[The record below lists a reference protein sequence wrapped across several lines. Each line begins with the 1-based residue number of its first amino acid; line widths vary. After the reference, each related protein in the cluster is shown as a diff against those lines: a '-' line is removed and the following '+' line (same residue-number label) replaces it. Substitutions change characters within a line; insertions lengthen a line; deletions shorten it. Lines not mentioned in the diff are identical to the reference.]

1 MNHSGIRIASYGD
14 EVIGRVFWKEALMRM
29 NRREDLEEL
38 GHAAHHPFPLSMVAR
53 AFPVTQDSPGA
64 KEEHQV
70 MFMDCFDPDS
80 RWEERLQLL
89 EGGCW
94 IRHSHPLEV
103 GTRVLLHLLLPAFQ
117 FPLALVGRS
126 AKVRREK
133 EGSWMLIWFEPE
145 TLAGVALLRGVLQA
159 KQ

>member
-1 MNHSGIRIASYGD
+1 
-14 EVIGRVFWKEALMRM
+14 MRM

-38 GHAAHHPFPLSMVAR
+38 GIPTPPFPLSLVAR
-53 AFPVTQDSPGA
+53 VFPFTQEAPRVQ
-64 KEEHQV
+64 EEHQV
-70 MFMDCFDPDS
+70 MFIDCFDPDN
-80 RWEERLQLL
+80 RWKERFLLL

-117 FPLALVGRS
+117 LPLALVGRS
-126 AKVRREK
+126 AKVRREDT
-133 EGSWMLIWFEPE
+133 GSWMLVWFEPE
-145 TLAGVALLRGVLQA
+145 TLAGAALLRGALQA